1 MCHILGPLL
10 KGKLGKGQ
18 YIKSKLTY
26 QFKAINKRRKKNTFL
41 KEHLRETKNIYSV
54 VVVNFFSSEHSLY

>member
-10 KGKLGKGQ
+10 KGKLGKDQ

-26 QFKAINKRRKKNTFL
+26 QFKAINKEEKKYCLQRTF
-41 KEHLRETKNIYSV
+41 ERD
-54 VVVNFFSSEHSLY
+54 